1 MAGLADND
9 PAGLATYAIAG
20 AVAGYSQ
27 LWLLVV
33 ATIMVQAVQVTSA
46 KLGNVTQQGLLRL
59 TRVRYGWTLAAC
71 IGLIA
76 VVANQASLIADTAG
90 IGASLQ
96 LLTGLS
102 WQWFV
107 VPSSLILMT
116 ITIFFRFREIFIA
129 YLAAGTL
136 MLAYLVTAFLT
147 HPNWGAVL
155 HGTIVPHLPTG
166 VSELSAA
173 VALMGTTISPYLLIW
188 QAEGEREVHRTRR
201 QFRLATIDVT
211 VGYVFSNLIS
221 YFVIVTTAATL
232 FVHHKSIQT
241 AADAATAL
249 RPLAGDLASVV
260 FAVGLLGAG
269 LLAVP
274 MFAISSSYAVA
285 ELFDWPL
292 GLSKSLREAP
302 AFYAVL
308 GLAFL
313 SGCAA
318 ILFGLDPIITL
329 FYSQVLDGFLMPI
342 LVVVLFLLANDR
354 RVMGQFEN
362 GPYYNLWLV
371 ITFLVMMGGAILL
384 VISLV

>member
-1 MAGLADND
+1 MRRPRRRDPPETATHCKTPPHRVPSQDVETQGPSWLRFLRFLGPGLMAGLADND

-46 KLGNVTQQGLLRL
+46 KLGDVTQQGLLRL

-136 MLAYLVTAFLT
+136 TLAYLVTAFLT

-155 HGTIVPHLPTG
+155 HGT
-166 VSELSAA
+166 
-173 VALMGTTISPYLLIW
+173 
-188 QAEGEREVHRTRR
+188 
-201 QFRLATIDVT
+201 
-211 VGYVFSNLIS
+211 
-221 YFVIVTTAATL
+221 
-232 FVHHKSIQT
+232 
-241 AADAATAL
+241 
-249 RPLAGDLASVV
+249 
-260 FAVGLLGAG
+260 
-269 LLAVP
+269 
-274 MFAISSSYAVA
+274 
-285 ELFDWPL
+285 
-292 GLSKSLREAP
+292 
-302 AFYAVL
+302 
-308 GLAFL
+308 
-313 SGCAA
+313 
-318 ILFGLDPIITL
+318 
-329 FYSQVLDGFLMPI
+329 
-342 LVVVLFLLANDR
+342 
-354 RVMGQFEN
+354 
-362 GPYYNLWLV
+362 
-371 ITFLVMMGGAILL
+371 
-384 VISLV
+384 